1 MSTAPHSSDT
11 ARGQTNFYAQH
22 TDVDPTRR
30 SYSIG
35 DQAAADVVRL
45 AAGHV
50 VAVDIETAGLGPK
63 AFQVKV
69 VIIATPSTSC
79 VLDATNERHMAAAS
93 DALAIARTLV
103 FHNSAF
109 DVPPLVT
116 AGIMAIED
124 IDKVV
129 DTLIYARMALTGV
142 RDSRKLGDL
151 EKRFLSGAL
160 RTATKD
166 NLAEWGKV
174 NKLTKS
180 KVFEVAQYTDP
191 VYAMYAGWDGIL
203 TSMLLPHVVEAART
217 QLVTHPFGKYGA
229 NAEQAD
235 YLLER
240 EQRVNRVML
249 KRSARGLCV
258 DDDRISEEE
267 DRIRQEMLAIAD
279 RLSGYGVEDPSNR
292 NQLAAS
298 LEAAGAFPEDYPR
311 TKTGK
316 LSTAAKHL
324 EEVDHPAVEAFTG
337 YDDIRRL
344 FTYMENSRLVAAY
357 TDGKIHP
364 SVNILH
370 ARTGRM
376 SYGGPALQQF
386 TGAARKVVLADP
398 GAELTSIDWSQI
410 EPVLGANLAGDIDP
424 IKKYE
429 AGGDLYQVAADAAGV
444 SRKTAK
450 VVLLAML
457 YGQGIKSLA
466 AGVHTDVAE
475 AKVIRAKVAAAM
487 PMTDRFTGWAAE
499 WSGTVGKTWT
509 LSGRIIDVD
518 LEFGYKGTNFTIQG
532 SSYDVLAES
541 IVNVADAGYEDAIYL
556 AIHDELVVDTAAAV
570 EIEEIMKRPPERLV
584 ELAGRTP
591 VFRCD
596 RDDLGRAWRGEE
608 K

>member
-1 MSTAPHSSDT
+1 MGGRAVTTES
-11 ARGQTNFYAQH
+11 QVNFYAQH
-22 TDVDPTRR
+22 TETDPTRR

-35 DQAAADVVRL
+35 DQAAVEVVRL
-45 AAGHV
+45 AASAGT
-50 VAVDIETAGLGPK
+50 VAVDIETAGLGAK

-69 VIIATPSTSC
+69 VIIATPARSC
-79 VLDATNERHMAAAS
+79 VLDASNPAHRAAAS
-93 DALAIARTLV
+93 DALAVANTLV

-116 AGIMAIED
+116 AGIMGLED
-124 IDKVV
+124 IEKVV
-129 DTLIYARMALTGV
+129 DTLVYARMALTGV

-151 EKRFLSGAL
+151 EKRYLSGAL
-160 RTATKD
+160 RTQTKD

-174 NKLTKS
+174 NRLS
-180 KVFEVAQYTDP
+180 KAKIFEQAQYSDP
-191 VYAMYAGWDGIL
+191 IYAMYAGWDGIL
-203 TSMLLPHVVEAART
+203 TSMIVPHVKDHCRR
-217 QLVTHPFGKYGA
+217 QLTEHPFGRYGA
-229 NAEQAD
+229 DAVEAE
-235 YLLER
+235 YLMER

-249 KRSARGLCV
+249 KRSARGLRI
-258 DDDRISEEE
+258 DDDAIAAEEE
-267 DRIRQEMLAIAD
+267 RIRVRMGELAEE
-279 RLSGYGVEDPSNR
+279 LTTYGVEDPSNR

-298 LEAAGAFPEDYPR
+298 LEAAEAFPEDYPR
-311 TKTGK
+311 TAKTNRP
-316 LSTAAKHL
+316 STQGKHL
-324 EEVDHPAVEAFTG
+324 EVIDHPMVRAFTG

-344 FTYMENSRLVAAY
+344 FTYLENARLVAER

-376 SYGGPALQQF
+376 SYGSPALQQF
-386 TGAARKVVLADP
+386 TGDARHAILADE
-398 GAELTSIDWSQI
+398 GREMTSLDWSQI
-410 EPVLGANLAGDIDP
+410 EPVLGANLAGDVDP

-444 SRKTAK
+444 TRKTAK

-466 AGVHTDVAE
+466 AGVGVEVAE

-487 PMTDRFTGWAAE
+487 PLTDRFTGWAAE

-518 LEFGYKGTNFTIQG
+518 PEFGYKGTNFTVQG

-541 IVNVADAGYEDAIYL
+541 VIGCQDAGLEDAIL
-556 AIHDELVVDTAAAV
+556 IAVHDELVVDTEAAAD
-570 EIEEIMKRPPERLV
+570 IEAIMRKPPPRLV

-591 VFRCD
+591 IFRCD
-596 RDDLGRAWRGEE
+596 RDDLGHAWRGEE

>member
-1 MSTAPHSSDT
+1 MTSPA
-11 ARGQTNFYAQH
+11 AEQVNYYAQH
-22 TDVDPTRR
+22 TEIDPTRR

-35 DQAAADVVRL
+35 DQAAEAVVRL
-45 AAGHV
+45 AAGQL
-50 VAVDIETAGLGPK
+50 VAVDIETAGLEAK

-69 VIIATPSTSC
+69 VIIATPSSSC
-79 VLDATNERHMAAAS
+79 VLDATNPRHREAAS
-93 DALAIARTLV
+93 DALSVAKGLI

-116 AGIMAIED
+116 AGIMAVED
-124 IDKVV
+124 IEKVV

-160 RTATKD
+160 RTLTKD

-174 NKLTKS
+174 NRLSKA
-180 KVFEVAQYTDP
+180 KVFEQAKYEDP

-203 TSMLLPHVVEAART
+203 TSMLLPHVREAARQ
-217 QLVTHPFGKYGA
+217 QLITHPFGRYGA
-229 NAEQAD
+229 DTTQAD
-235 YLLER
+235 YLMER

-258 DDDRISEEE
+258 DDTRIAAEE
-267 DRIRQEMLAIAD
+267 DRIRVEMLELAGELERFEIT
-279 RLSGYGVEDPSNR
+279 DPSNR
-292 NQLAAS
+292 NQLAAA
-298 LEAAGAFPEDYPR
+298 LTAADAFPDDYPL
-311 TKTGK
+311 TKTGR

-324 EEVDHPAVEAFTG
+324 DEIDHPAVHAFKG

-344 FTYMENSRLVAAY
+344 FTYLENSRLVAAY

-364 SVNILH
+364 SVNVLH

-386 TGAARKVVLADP
+386 TAAAREAILADP

-410 EPVLGANLAGDIDP
+410 EPVLAANLAGDIGP
-424 IKKYE
+424 IEKYE

-466 AGVHTDVAE
+466 AGVGADIAE
-475 AKVIRAKVAAAM
+475 AKEIRAKVAGAM
-487 PMTDRFTGWAAE
+487 PRTDRFTGWAAE
-499 WSGTVGKTWT
+499 WSGSVGKTWT

-518 LEFGYKGTNFTIQG
+518 LEFGYKGTNFTVQG

-541 IVNVADAGYEDAIYL
+541 IINVADAGYEDAIYL
-556 AIHDELVVDTAAAV
+556 AVHDELVVETAAAT
-570 EIEEIMKRPPERLV
+570 EIEEIMRRPPERLI
-584 ELAGRTP
+584 ELAGRRP
-591 VFRCD
+591 IFRCD
-596 RDDLGRAWRGEE
+596 RDDLGRAWRGELT
-608 K
+608 